1 MSSTMEVSTFLNHA
15 GAGESDEFPECLHS
29 ENFNDNQQELY
40 IAPSPAPCG
49 DALPAP
55 RFVDCGDAGIASLNR
70 KSRTAAFAFP
80 LQPIGTEKSFVEG
93 IASRIT
99 LMHTN
104 KIPNSGFR
112 IRHASYFS
120 HEERLWLVLVSRDSL
135 YFIKWNTIFRNLCAE
150 NIRVY
155 YVDVPEERIGGRT
168 SSGLVATLD
177 MFPHLTIEE
186 LVDNSVNILKPLV
199 GLFFSGLARIVFKSC
214 FLFLCRISSRPS
226 GGSRASSAG
235 ASPTSRHASGAGG
248 RRTSRHARGAGGRR
262 TSPRPAAGRR
272 RTASV
277 RARRRPAAR
286 SCEAS
291 STTANPCRRPRSLT
305 ARSIG

>member
-29 ENFNDNQQELY
+29 ENFNDNQQELD
-40 IAPSPAPCG
+40 IAPSPAPCC

-199 GLFFSGLARIVFKSC
+199 GL
-214 FLFLCRISSRPS
+214 LFLVLPESFLSHVSSFFAGFPAGQAAAVGRQAQARVRRVAMQAGPAGVVRVATQAGPAGVVRVPAQPRGAAGQRQS
-226 GGSRASSAG
+226 GRG
-235 ASPTSRHASGAGG
+235 ADPLQG
-248 RRTSRHARGAGGRR
+248 HARHR
-262 TSPRPAAGRR
+262 
-272 RTASV
+272 V
-277 RARRRPAAR
+277 
-286 SCEAS
+286 
-291 STTANPCRRPRSLT
+291 RPRIRAAAPDL
-305 ARSIG
+305 